1 MGEAGSTGNNTHNI
15 TQTGSR
21 KSVLNSKLYLYLTE
35 FFAGMAVMAV
45 ELGASRLLAPYFS
58 SSQIVWT
65 IIIGTIM
72 IAMALGNVW
81 GGRSA
86 DKNPDP
92 DRLYRRILISAVW
105 IAAIPVCGKYI
116 ILGISGVLVLTV
128 NNNFLVIAAFLACMV
143 IFVFP
148 LFLLGTV
155 TPSLVKY
162 SVQSLDD
169 SGKTV
174 GTLGACN
181 TIGSIIGTFLP
192 TFVTIPAVGTAI
204 TFLIFSGIL
213 LVLGLVYFISERRR
227 PVLCGVT
234 AALFIV
240 CCCLGNLNGFAFW
253 EKNLVYEGESV
264 YNYLQV
270 KEDDEKTILSTNV
283 LFGVQS
289 MTMKEKNLT
298 GMYYDYALAA
308 PMLAGI
314 SENESGD
321 ALILGMGTGTYARQ
335 CDTYF
340 PSLNVTGVEID
351 EKITKLANQYFDAS
365 EKAKV
370 VNYDGRAYLNVDQN
384 NYDVIM
390 VDAYQDITIPFQMS
404 SVEFF
409 TDVKN
414 HLNTNGVMV
423 VNINMHTEKEGNINQ
438 YLSDTIASVF
448 DYVYLVEV
456 PGTTNVE
463 LFATMNP
470 EAEKQFQGSYASGN
484 NGQLRSLFASVAK
497 NLTPYE
503 AGDYLLT
510 DDKAPVEFLGMQVI
524 DDLIQSELSYY
535 KEIFKNEGI
544 GGLLNSFSDGT
555 VQEEKVLIEVG
566 KEIVDSGKQLSV
578 PAEILEEIIVEK
590 KEVEARTGTKA
601 KAFFEITFTYQGNT
615 FATQEVEGGN
625 RVVRPTLAPAPSGD
639 WNYDFSTK
647 AYMNMEIPWN

>member
-1 MGEAGSTGNNTHNI
+1 MKNKSILNN
-15 TQTGSR
+15 
-21 KSVLNSKLYLYLTE
+21 KYYLYLTE
-35 FFAGMAVMAV
+35 FFSGMAVMAV

-86 DKNPDP
+86 DKDPNPDK
-92 DRLYRRILISAVW
+92 LYRRILISAVW
-105 IAAIPVCGKYI
+105 IAAIPVFGKYI
-116 ILGISGVLVLTV
+116 ILAISGALVLTV
-128 NNNFLVIAAFLACMV
+128 SSNFLIIAAFLACMI

-181 TIGSIIGTFLP
+181 TIGSIIGTFMP
-192 TFVTIPAVGTAI
+192 TFITIPAVGTAI

-213 LVLGLVYFISERRR
+213 LVLGLVYFISEKRNA
-227 PVLCGVT
+227 VLCGVT
-234 AALFIV
+234 SVLFV
-240 CCCLGNLNGFAFW
+240 LCCIFGNLNGFAFW
-253 EKNLVYEGESV
+253 EKNLTYEGESV

-270 KEDDEKTILSTNV
+270 KEDDEKVILSTNV

-289 MTMKEKNLT
+289 MTMKERNLT

-314 SENESGD
+314 NEENDGN

-335 CDTYF
+335 CSRYF
-340 PSLNVTGVEID
+340 PNLNVTGVEID

-370 VNYDGRAYLNVDQN
+370 YNYDGRAYLNVDKEDYN
-384 NYDVIM
+384 VIM

-404 SVEFF
+404 SKEFF
-409 TDVKN
+409 TMVKN
-414 HLNTNGVMV
+414 HLKEDGVMV
-423 VNINMHTEKEGNINQ
+423 VNINMHSDKQGNINE

-448 DYVYLVEV
+448 DHVYLVEV

-463 LFATMNP
+463 LFATQNP
-470 EAEKQFQGSYASGN
+470 EAVNHFKEQYASVGN
-484 NGQLRSLFASVAK
+484 RQLKGLYTTVNENMTA
-497 NLTPYE
+497 YQG
-503 AGDYLLT
+503 GDYLLT
-510 DDKAPVEFLGMQVI
+510 DDKAPVELLGMQMI
-524 DDLIQSELSYY
+524 DDLIQSELSHY
-535 KEIFKNEGI
+535 KEIFKKEGI
-544 GGLLNSFSDGT
+544 KGLLNSF
-555 VQEEKVLIEVG
+555 
-566 KEIVDSGKQLSV
+566 
-578 PAEILEEIIVEK
+578 
-590 KEVEARTGTKA
+590 
-601 KAFFEITFTYQGNT
+601 
-615 FATQEVEGGN
+615 
-625 RVVRPTLAPAPSGD
+625 
-639 WNYDFSTK
+639 
-647 AYMNMEIPWN
+647 